1 MSTLSITGL
10 SPSVAVDIAPEAH
23 ALKATAI
30 GSAGLVV
37 AVTTESQQSFAVA
50 VLKDIK
56 SITKQIES
64 ARVAIKAP
72 VLKLGKDIDHA
83 ASSFIADLDAHEKR
97 ITGLVSK
104 YQAEQARIAREAE
117 MARQAELD
125 RIERERVKAEAEAA
139 RIAAEELRKAK
150 TLEEAEAAAMR
161 QQQATIDAEHKA
173 QAAETK
179 VILAPVEAP
188 VRAQGMQVRQVPRYE
203 VLDIREVALHRP
215 DLVRIEPNGDAI
227 VREIRAGNVQIKGLR
242 CWVETVAGVRV

>member
-10 SPSVAVDIAPEAH
+10 SPSVAVEIAPEAH

-30 GSAGLVV
+30 GSAGLVA
-37 AVTTESQQSFAVA
+37 AVTTEAQQTFAVA

-56 SITKQIES
+56 SLTKQIES

-83 ASSFIADLDAHEKR
+83 AQSFVADLESHEKR

-125 RIERERVKAEAEAA
+125 RIENERRAAESEAKRVA
-139 RIAAEELRKAK
+139 DEELRKAK
-150 TLEEAEAAAMR
+150 SLEEAEAAVNR
-161 QQQATIDAEHKA
+161 QQEANTVAEHKA

-179 VILAPVEAP
+179 VILAPVVAP
-188 VRAQGMQVRQVPRYE
+188 VRAQGMAVRQAPRFE
-203 VLDIREVALHRP
+203 VTDIRALAFARP
-215 DLVRIEPNGDAI
+215 DLVRIEPNSDAI
-227 VREIRAGNVQIKGLR
+227 NKEIRAGNTNIKGLR